1 MPYIFK
7 EELDDGEAPAD
18 VVERENYDA
27 VITERD
33 ELITQRD
40 ALIERAQVAEDG
52 WREARNK
59 YADAF
64 ITNAQRI
71 KDDQRTDVSEDGRI
85 QTFDELWEGKGK
97 YGAY

>member
-7 EELDDGEAPAD
+7 EELEDGEVPAD
-18 VVERENYDA
+18 VVERESYDA

-40 ALIERAQVAEDG
+40 SLIERSEVAENG
-52 WREARNK
+52 WRVAKNK

-64 ITNAQRI
+64 ITNAQSI
-71 KDDQRTDVSEDGRI
+71 KDDQRTDVTDDGKM
-85 QTFDELWEGKGK
+85 QTFDELWQGRGKFN
-97 YGAY
+97 AH